1 MTRALAVEWA
11 PLGIR
16 VNAIAPGYFRTAM
29 TDVFYED
36 EAWQRAMLSKIPQ
49 ARFGAMADL
58 QGTAVFLA
66 SEASAYITGQCIPVD
81 GGFLASI

>member
-1 MTRALAVEWA
+1 
-11 PLGIR
+11 
-16 VNAIAPGYFRTAM
+16 
-29 TDVFYED
+29 
-36 EAWQRAMLSKIPQ
+36 MLSKIPQ